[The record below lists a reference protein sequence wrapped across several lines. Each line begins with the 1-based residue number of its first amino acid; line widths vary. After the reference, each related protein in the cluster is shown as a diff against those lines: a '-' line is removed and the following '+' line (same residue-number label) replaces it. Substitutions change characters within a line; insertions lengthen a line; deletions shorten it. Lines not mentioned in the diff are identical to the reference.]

1 MDRRVTGDP
10 ARLEAFTQ
18 DMVPLVD
25 RAREA
30 VEAYSHALAAFNSA
44 QPNDLGTHIGDA
56 SPLIAGNLDL
66 LEEIDRAPEAF
77 AFGLRHLDA
86 NPHQVRVGDEQ
97 WFDALVR
104 VRLQD
109 PDAGLDAAADALDT
123 SWSWPWE
130 DGVGDWLLGSASS
143 PGFWA
148 GTPIGAALSTVE
160 QLAEHLVVP
169 VRAHTNAGNSVRQH
183 HRWKAGW
190 ADRMNRLSSAN
201 RVARVAGP
209 AKWTGRLLPGVGASA
224 LQIHQDWGDESLSMG
239 DRIARTTSAAVVEGG
254 AGALGALGGAALG
267 TLVAPGVGT
276 VGGGVAGGV
285 AGGEV
290 GSHLLDN
297 MQGGVD
303 RFGEGLDWV
312 GEQVGSTVTGALELG
327 SNALDTMADVGG
339 GAVDAVSG
347 WFGA

>member
-10 ARLEAFTQ
+10 ERLEAFTQ
-18 DMVPLVD
+18 DMLPLVD

-30 VEAYSHALAAFNSA
+30 VEAYASALAAFNGA
-44 QPNDLGTHIGDA
+44 QPNHLGTHLGDL
-56 SPLIAGNLDL
+56 SPLVEANLDL

-77 AFGLRHLDA
+77 AFGLRHLED
-86 NPHQVRVGDEQ
+86 NPNRVRVGDER

-109 PDAGLDAAADALDT
+109 PDAGLDAAADTLDT
-123 SWSWPWE
+123 SWRAPWE
-130 DGVGDWLLGSASS
+130 DGVVDWLLGTVSS
-143 PGFWA
+143 PTFWA

-160 QLAEHLVVP
+160 EIDRRLVVQ
-169 VRAHTNAGNSVRQH
+169 VGAHTRAGSHVREH
-183 HRWKAGW
+183 HRWKGGW

-201 RVARVAGP
+201 RVAKVAGP
-209 AKWTGRLLPGVGASA
+209 AKWTGRFLPGVGAGA

-239 DRIARTTSAAVVEGG
+239 DRIARTTLTAGVEGG
-254 AGALGALGGAALG
+254 AGAVGALGGAAVG
-267 TLVAPGVGT
+267 TLLSPGVGT
-276 VGGGVAGGV
+276 VVGGVAGGV
-285 AGGEV
+285 VGGEV

-303 RFGEGLDWV
+303 RVGEGLDWV
-312 GEQVGSTVTGALELG
+312 GEQVSGGVSSALELG
-327 SNALDTMADVGG
+327 SGALDTMADVSG

-347 WFGA
+347 WLGG